1 MAEHDYYTLD
11 FETRAID
18 TKMSDHAALEPW
30 RRRQGKAEIMSADIL
45 RPDGSVLQIVNDDQ
59 KLFSYRLK
67 SALEEMKGHVCFAHN
82 ATFDVAWA
90 IADLQP
96 DRCGAIPEFIQNI
109 KWRDTGLLVKWLIN
123 GQLAEF
129 TRFGLSLANLVKT
142 FLPEHPD
149 CQAFLEM
156 KAQGV
161 RAGENQ
167 AYWLERGTMDVKMTY
182 ALAMKLMAK
191 VPVSMRTGLIT
202 EFDCIVP
209 IANSW
214 ITGFR
219 IDRKLLDDNNEFY
232 SKAKTRIASELGVSE
247 AMFSSPKQ
255 LGKFLFADM
264 GLTPHSYTPSGN
276 AGTSKGDLMWMEYK
290 LRLAGHDDKANI
302 LKKIL
307 EAKESTTI
315 FSKYVKTTYEA
326 LEHTGDGYIYSSP
339 RIFGTYTGRMTY
351 SNTTTSKDFETD
363 EKTKFK
369 TSIAMHQIPRK
380 AKRVRQMLLPPEGFM
395 VGELDSAGQE
405 SRLMAIRSKDQV
417 MLNIFQR
424 GLNFH
429 SMTGASIIGMEYDVF
444 EERRKAEDGE
454 GHYTEARQRGKLTN
468 LACNFRI
475 GGKALSEQ
483 AFEKYEVMLDIS
495 TGNHLV
501 KTFAKTYRGV
511 PQYWADVI
519 YTSKQAGYTEAFG
532 GRRFKLTDWQTHR
545 WGTESSAIMFPIQ
558 GSGASMK
565 EIAISE
571 LSKNIPAATFALDL
585 HDASFFYMREDSAK
599 EIFESAESHLN
610 NIDYEKYWGFKSPIP
625 LPYEGGYGYDFSE
638 IK

>member
-1 MAEHDYYTLD
+1 MHDYYTLD

-109 KWRDTGLLVKWLIN
+109 KWRDTGLLTKWLIN
-123 GQLAEF
+123 GQVAETSHF
-129 TRFGLSLANLVKT
+129 SISLANLVKT

-149 CQAFLEM
+149 TPAFLEM

-161 RAGENQ
+161 KAGENT
-167 AYWLERGTMDVKMTY
+167 AYWLERGTMDVKMTH
-182 ALAMKLMAK
+182 ALAMKLIQK
-191 VPVSMRTGLIT
+191 VPESMRVGIMT
-202 EFDCIVP
+202 EFECIIPV
-209 IANSW
+209 ANSW

-219 IDRKLLDDNNEFY
+219 IDQKLLADNHDY
-232 SKAKTRIASELGVSE
+232 YLGMKSRIAKEIGVSE

-264 GLTPHSYTPSGN
+264 SLTPHSYTPTGN

-290 LRLAGHDDKANI
+290 LRLAGHNDKADI
-302 LKKIL
+302 LRKIL
-307 EAKESTTI
+307 EAKESATI
-315 FSKYVKTTYEA
+315 YSKYVKTTYEA
-326 LEHTGDGYIYSSP
+326 LAHTGDGFIYSSP

-351 SNTTTSKDFETD
+351 SNSTTSKDFETD

-454 GHYTEARQRGKLTN
+454 GYYTEARQRGKLTN

-475 GGKALSEQ
+475 GGKA
-483 AFEKYEVMLDIS
+483 
-495 TGNHLV
+495 
-501 KTFAKTYRGV
+501 
-511 PQYWADVI
+511 
-519 YTSKQAGYTEAFG
+519 
-532 GRRFKLTDWQTHR
+532 
-545 WGTESSAIMFPIQ
+545 
-558 GSGASMK
+558 
-565 EIAISE
+565 
-571 LSKNIPAATFALDL
+571 
-585 HDASFFYMREDSAK
+585 
-599 EIFESAESHLN
+599 
-610 NIDYEKYWGFKSPIP
+610 
-625 LPYEGGYGYDFSE
+625 
-638 IK
+638 